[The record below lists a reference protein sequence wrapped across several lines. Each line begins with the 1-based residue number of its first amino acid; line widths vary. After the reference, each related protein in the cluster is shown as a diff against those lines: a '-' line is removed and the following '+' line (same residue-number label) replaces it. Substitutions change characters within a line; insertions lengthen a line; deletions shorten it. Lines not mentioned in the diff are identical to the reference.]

1 MGSESLAELFVLKLL
16 RRAEWWHWHSLF
28 LSRALAN
35 RHQPWVL
42 VDGRFGKFIQI
53 LICSMQL
60 CEDLFATSLAKE
72 FNSWVV
78 QTLSL
83 SFELKFDVAKPSQRL
98 LLPISSGC
106 LVLALE
112 HLSFIFSLDFL
123 GLVQLGAD
131 KWLTCFS
138 WIAHLG
144 EGGTALLEPKK
155 QNKID
160 DQIPLSQRDIE
171 KMKVIRKRRLRVSL
185 YTFYSMPKSWILA
198 TKRLSNLWYHSNRHR
213 LGSSVVGPM
222 RKCTDEFEG

>member
-1 MGSESLAELFVLKLL
+1 
-16 RRAEWWHWHSLF
+16 
-28 LSRALAN
+28 
-35 RHQPWVL
+35 
-42 VDGRFGKFIQI
+42 
-53 LICSMQL
+53 MQL

-106 LVLALE
+106 LVLSLE
-112 HLSFIFSLDFL
+112 HLSFIFSPDFL

-155 QNKID
+155 TKQN
-160 DQIPLSQRDIE
+160 
-171 KMKVIRKRRLRVSL
+171 
-185 YTFYSMPKSWILA
+185 
-198 TKRLSNLWYHSNRHR
+198 
-213 LGSSVVGPM
+213 
-222 RKCTDEFEG
+222 

>member
-1 MGSESLAELFVLKLL
+1 ML
-16 RRAEWWHWHSLF
+16 
-28 LSRALAN
+28 RALAN

-60 CEDLFATSLAKE
+60 CEDLLATSLAKE

-78 QTLSL
+78 QTCLCSL
-83 SFELKFDVAKPSQRL
+83 NSNLLLLQNPARL

-123 GLVQLGAD
+123 GLVQLGAG

-144 EGGTALLEPKK
+144 EGGPALLEPPPPKK
-155 QNKID
+155 
-160 DQIPLSQRDIE
+160 E
-171 KMKVIRKRRLRVSL
+171 KLMTRYHYYKETPKR
-185 YTFYSMPKSWILA
+185 
-198 TKRLSNLWYHSNRHR
+198 
-213 LGSSVVGPM
+213 
-222 RKCTDEFEG
+222 

>member
-1 MGSESLAELFVLKLL
+1 
-16 RRAEWWHWHSLF
+16 
-28 LSRALAN
+28 
-35 RHQPWVL
+35 
-42 VDGRFGKFIQI
+42 
-53 LICSMQL
+53 MQL

-198 TKRLSNLWYHSNRHR
+198 TKRLSNLWYHSNRRR